1 MCVSNMHCR
10 IPKMS
15 TGSNGYTSCDKVG
28 QWPTED
34 DTEIPSR
41 VSGYERLHNGRFNK
55 VSELDTSKESDNGI
69 CYLQP
74 AVGSAVAIYI
84 ATSRIKVIKSL

>member
-1 MCVSNMHCR
+1 MHCR

-15 TGSNGYTSCDKVG
+15 SNGYTSCDKVG

-41 VSGYERLHNGRFNK
+41 ISGYERLHNGRYTK
-55 VSELDTSKESDNGI
+55 VSGL
-69 CYLQP
+69 
-74 AVGSAVAIYI
+74 AVGQDCESAVDN
-84 ATSRIKVIKSL
+84 RGK

>member
-1 MCVSNMHCR
+1 MWTLNCR

-15 TGSNGYTSCDKVG
+15 GAAQGYASVDKVG

-41 VSGYERLHNGRFNK
+41 ISGYERLHNSRFNK
-55 VSELDTSKESDNGI
+55 VSSVDN
-69 CYLQP
+69 QD
-74 AVGSAVAIYI
+74 
-84 ATSRIKVIKSL
+84 SLF